1 MTPTESRLLDGK
13 PLVIEA
19 EVLLGQVYSL
29 DDDETDT
36 QFHWSVTLALRL
48 GKQNHRLQTFLL
60 SEAGM
65 TPERILQ
72 SYPDLDEVYA
82 LNTDLSKPLV
92 FVSLRGK
99 DVLIDGWHRLYLASL
114 TGVDELLAYFLTE
127 DEGNECLLFRL
138 PRERAIHW
146 GQRSSEQTETDE
158 PTERKSS

>member
-1 MTPTESRLLDGK
+1 MNRPKSVLLDGK
-13 PLVIEA
+13 PLMIEA
-19 EVLLGQVYSL
+19 EVLLSQVYSL
-29 DDDETDT
+29 DDDETGT
-36 QFHWSVTLALRL
+36 QFHWSVALALRL
-48 GKQNHRLQTFLL
+48 GRQNNRLQTFLL

-82 LNTDLSKPLV
+82 LNTDLTEPLV

-138 PRERAIHW
+138 PKEHALDW
-146 GQRSSEQTETDE
+146 GQSSSEN
-158 PTERKSS
+158 TERKSS